1 MKYNLGSD
9 PLGNLLKTPLL
20 VKFEGLSRALRYWH
34 GHALV
39 EVGCGLQ
46 VLVRLL
52 FQLLTELLPFYCMD
66 VCCRV
71 ERRVNKPEAVNNI
84 FLCVNAGI
92 EQLFSYLSVW
102 ACGVSA
108 QPLFHWHQQFFPCHP
123 E

>member
-20 VKFEGLSRALRYWH
+20 VKFEGLSRALRHWN

-66 VCCRV
+66 VCYRV

-84 FLCVNAGI
+84 FCV
-92 EQLFSYLSVW
+92 
-102 ACGVSA
+102 
-108 QPLFHWHQQFFPCHP
+108 
-123 E
+123 